1 MKTNDWIGK
10 SLAGRYKIEELMG
23 QGGMS
28 AVYKANDPNLK
39 RVVAIK
45 LIHEHLSS
53 DPGFVSRFEEEAA
66 AVAQLRHPNIVQV
79 FDFNVED
86 GTYYMVMEFIPGETL
101 QAQLKRLNEVG
112 RTMQIEDVVEYMIDT
127 CEASDYAHDRGLIHR
142 DIKPANIML
151 SVQKQAILMDFGI
164 AKIIGGQQHTATGA
178 VVGTAQYMSPE
189 QIKGEQL
196 DRRSDIYSLGVTLFE
211 MVSGHPPYE
220 ADSAMTLM
228 MMHINDPVP
237 DVKQLNPDIPPKLV
251 DVINKALAK
260 SKEDRF
266 QTAGEMAGALRGV
279 MGLPSEVPPA
289 AAAAAAVDATVIEEA
304 LPDIEEPEPEA
315 SQPAD
320 ATVVEAAVVAGATQ
334 AAQQAAQPEVQPE
347 VQQGTAE
354 PVSQPPPS
362 PPTTPP
368 PPTTEAGGGIFGI
381 KPLYLIIGGV
391 VLIGIILAIVFG
403 SSLFGG
409 GSGDGLPAAQASPTE
424 VEAVVEV
431 TPSPTSIPTE
441 TPTLAPPTAT
451 FTPTLTS
458 TITLTPTQTVPPGI
472 PYVRINDITI
482 DDQSRYVVEYETF
495 EFIEEISS
503 TTLHVHFFF
512 DTVPPEEAGYP
523 GGGPWILYGGP
534 RPFTGYTVSA
544 KPAAATEMCALV
556 ANPDHSVQ
564 MDSGM
569 CFKLPEPEE

>member
-1 MKTNDWIGK
+1 MKTNEWIGK
-10 SLAGRYKIEELMG
+10 SLAGRYQIEELMG

-39 RVVAIK
+39 RMVAVK
-45 LIHEHLSS
+45 LIHEHLST

-66 AVAQLRHPNIVQV
+66 AIAQLRHPNIVQV

-86 GTYYMVMEFIPGETL
+86 DTYYMVMEFIPGETL
-101 QAQLKRLNEVG
+101 QDQLKRLNEAD
-112 RTMQIEDVVEYMIDT
+112 RSMEIEDVVDYLINI

-211 MVSGHPPYE
+211 MVSGRPPFE

-237 DVKQLNPDIPPKLV
+237 EVKLLNPDVSPKLV
-251 DVINKALAK
+251 GVINKALAK
-260 SKEDRF
+260 SRDDRY
-266 QTAGEMAGALRGV
+266 QTAGEMAVALREV
-279 MGLPSEVPPA
+279 LGLPTEVPPA
-289 AAAAAAVDATVIEEA
+289 AAAAAVSDATVVEEA
-304 LPDIEEPEPEA
+304 LTTIEEPEPA
-315 SQPAD
+315 SAPSPE
-320 ATVVEAAVVAGATQ
+320 ATVVEAAVVAGAVE
-334 AAQQAAQPEVQPE
+334 QAAQPD
-347 VQQGTAE
+347 VQQTTAE
-354 PVSQPPPS
+354 PATQ

-368 PPTTEAGGGIFGI
+368 PAPPAPPAESTGGSGIFGI
-381 KPLYLIIGGV
+381 KPLYLIIGGI
-391 VLIGIILAIVFG
+391 VLIGVILAIVFG
-403 SSLFGG
+403 GSLFGG
-409 GSGDGLPAAQASPTE
+409 GDDGLPVAVASSTE
-424 VEAVVEV
+424 VIEEVVEV
-431 TPSPTSIPTE
+431 TPSPTNIPTDTSTPAPPTE
-441 TPTLAPPTAT
+441 TPT
-451 FTPTLTS
+451 PTLS
-458 TITLTPTQTVPPGI
+458 PTITLTPTQTVPPGI

-482 DDQSRYVVEYETF
+482 DDQSQYVVEYETF

-512 DTVPPEEAGYP
+512 DTVPPEQAGVP
-523 GGGPWILYGGP
+523 GSGPWILYGGP
-534 RPFTGYTVSA
+534 RPFTGYTTFA
-544 KPAAATEMCALV
+544 KPAEAAEMCALV

-564 MDSGM
+564 EGSGM
-569 CFKLPEPEE
+569 CFKLPEE